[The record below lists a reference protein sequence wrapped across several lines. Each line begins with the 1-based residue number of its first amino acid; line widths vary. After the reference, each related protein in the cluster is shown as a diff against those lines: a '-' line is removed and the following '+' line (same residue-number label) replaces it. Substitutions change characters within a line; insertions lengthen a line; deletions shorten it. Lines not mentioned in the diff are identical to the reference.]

1 MRTGINGHTEERL
14 KNFNENQRRKIN
26 MEKLQVILYPE
37 CISYKTRR
45 TGSRRLIELRRRDAN
60 DENDGSDS
68 IQK

>member
-14 KNFNENQRRKIN
+14 KNFNENVKEKFNNGKI
-26 MEKLQVILYPE
+26 ESYDPE